1 MFKSIISCVH
11 NIYIKYIFVN
21 QKGALQVKT
30 HFYDLKFNDA
40 QGEEQSMESYKG
52 KVILIINTPVETE
65 NNEQLTDADHIY
77 QKYKDQGLAVLGFPS
92 DDFNRKLSIQ
102 NPLADNDDKVPYT
115 PTFPLMEEVHV
126 RGHDIHPVFQ
136 YLTEGRSALFI
147 NKVKWNYTKFIV
159 SREGRVVS
167 RYAPQ
172 KSVMQLEDE
181 IQELLIG

>member
-1 MFKSIISCVH
+1 M
-11 NIYIKYIFVN
+11 
-21 QKGALQVKT
+21 
-30 HFYDLKFNDA
+30 
-40 QGEEQSMESYKG
+40 
-52 KVILIINTPVETE
+52 
-65 NNEQLTDADHIY
+65 TDADHIY

>member
-1 MFKSIISCVH
+1 M
-11 NIYIKYIFVN
+11 
-21 QKGALQVKT
+21 KT
-30 HFYDLKFNDA
+30 HFYDLRFNNA

-65 NNEQLTDADHIY
+65 KNDQLTDVDYIY
-77 QKYKDQGLAVLGFPS
+77 DKYKDQGLTVLGFPS
-92 DDFNRKLSIQ
+92 DDFNKKLPIQ
-102 NPLADNDDKVPYT
+102 NLLPNNDDKVPYT
-115 PTFPLMEEVHV
+115 PIFPLMEEVHV
-126 RGHDIHPVFQ
+126 RGQDIHPVFQ

-172 KSVMQLEDE
+172 KSIIQLEDE
-181 IQELLIG
+181 IQELLSG

>member
-1 MFKSIISCVH
+1 
-11 NIYIKYIFVN
+11 
-21 QKGALQVKT
+21 VKT

-40 QGEEQSMESYKG
+40 QGEEQSMASYKG
-52 KVILIINTPVETE
+52 KVILIINTPVETD
-65 NNEQLTDADHIY
+65 NSEQLTQADQLY
-77 QKYKDQGLAVLGFPS
+77 EKYKDQGLAVLGFPS
-92 DDFNRKLSIQ
+92 DDFNKKLPIQ
-102 NPLADNDDKVPYT
+102 NPLANNDNKVPYT

-136 YLTEGRSALFI
+136 YLTEGKSALFI

-172 KSVMQLEDE
+172 KSVLQLENE
-181 IQELLIG
+181 IQDLLIG